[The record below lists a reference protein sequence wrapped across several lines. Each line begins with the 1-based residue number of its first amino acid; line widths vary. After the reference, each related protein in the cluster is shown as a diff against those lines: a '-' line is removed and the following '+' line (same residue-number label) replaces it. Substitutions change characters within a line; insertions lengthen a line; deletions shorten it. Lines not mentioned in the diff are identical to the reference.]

1 MAASN
6 LLDMAAFK
14 AAYGAEAAT
23 LPAVVNGKVYVF
35 NNRLA
40 KTTDNSITTDW
51 FETAVSRPD
60 LVRQGCGFSMLA
72 LKVEFQWRS

>member
-14 AAYGAEAAT
+14 AAYGAEAST
-23 LPAVVNGKVYVF
+23 LPAVTNGQVYVF

-40 KTTDNSITTDW
+40 KSADNTISTDW
-51 FETAVSRPD
+51 FETATARPD
-60 LVRQGCGFSMLA
+60 LVSAEGGRLGGWLA
-72 LKVEFQWRS
+72 